1 MTKLHRQH
9 PNDVTMT
16 SQKCMYILNEVNYI
30 ESFSNCTFKMEHSIK
45 LNLGRDI
52 YIAPTIF
59 KGQVLTHIRTYL
71 KNSEGALIPQKGQG
85 IALKVEEFKALLK
98 VLPTVEDEIIRLVEC
113 GADTDINTSTK
124 SNVDTANKSS
134 EEGDSKRKRKS
145 EDSECEEDK
154 KSKRKRL

>member
-1 MTKLHRQH
+1 
-9 PNDVTMT
+9 
-16 SQKCMYILNEVNYI
+16 
-30 ESFSNCTFKMEHSIK
+30 MEHSIK
-45 LNLGRDI
+45 LHLGRDI

-59 KGQVLTHIRTYL
+59 KGQVLTHIRTCL

-113 GADTDINTSTK
+113 GTDTDINTSTT
-124 SNVDTANKSS
+124 NTANKSS

-145 EDSECEEDK
+145 EDSEGEEDKK

>member
-1 MTKLHRQH
+1 
-9 PNDVTMT
+9 
-16 SQKCMYILNEVNYI
+16 MYILNEVNYR
-30 ESFSNCTFKMEHSIK
+30 ESFSNYTFKMEHSIK

-52 YIAPTIF
+52 YIAPTIY

-98 VLPTVEDEIIRLVEC
+98 VLPTVEDEVIRLMEC

-124 SNVDTANKSS
+124 NTVNTANISS
-134 EEGDSKRKRKS
+134 EEEGDSKRKRKS
-145 EDSECEEDK
+145 EDSEGEEDKK

>member
-1 MTKLHRQH
+1 
-9 PNDVTMT
+9 
-16 SQKCMYILNEVNYI
+16 
-30 ESFSNCTFKMEHSIK
+30 MEHSIK
-45 LNLGRDI
+45 LHLGRDI

-71 KNSEGALIPQKGQG
+71 KDSEGALIPQKGQG

-98 VLPTVEDEIIRLVEC
+98 VLPTVEDEIIIRLVEC
-113 GADTDINTSTK
+113 GAGATDTDINSSTT

-145 EDSECEEDK
+145 EDSEGEEDKK

>member
-1 MTKLHRQH
+1 
-9 PNDVTMT
+9 
-16 SQKCMYILNEVNYI
+16 
-30 ESFSNCTFKMEHSIK
+30 MEHSIK
-45 LNLGRDI
+45 LHLGRDI

-59 KGQVLTHIRTYL
+59 KGQVLTHIRTCL

-98 VLPTVEDEIIRLVEC
+98 VLPTVEDEVIRLMEC

-124 SNVDTANKSS
+124 TNVDTANTSS

-145 EDSECEEDK
+145 EDSEGEEDK